1 MPSDQAEQCGVMM
14 TFGALQRGCP
24 SGSGSGSVTPTVNA
38 PNFSGATQ
46 FEESTQVSMTGP
58 TGASIFYTL
67 DGTVPT
73 DQSLEYE
80 EPITLTE
87 TTVVKA
93 IAIKD
98 GVSSAVTSRT
108 YTKGTNAGGGDGE
121 GSGDME

>member
-1 MPSDQAEQCGVMM
+1 
-14 TFGALQRGCP
+14 
-24 SGSGSGSVTPTVNA
+24 
-38 PNFSGATQ
+38 
-46 FEESTQVSMTGP
+46 MTGP

-67 DGTVPT
+67 DGSTPT

-80 EPITLTE
+80 GPITLSE

-108 YTKGTNAGGGDGE
+108 YTKGTNTGGGDGDEE
-121 GSGDME
+121 GNGDID